1 MKVMQ
6 ICSRNGVFRIHLKQ
20 VPPTAHATTSKK
32 VEKLS
37 GKGSKQN
44 LKEET
49 QEKNSIPN
57 YRAASHADLV
67 VDKISYKYKTSNIK
81 QKKYF
86 LRKFNYYDR
95 ETGPFHPFYNKL
107 RSPRVL
113 HCKIS
118 SVFSVENLRKFGNV

>member
-44 LKEET
+44 LKRRNSR
-49 QEKNSIPN
+49 EKLYSE
-57 YRAASHADLV
+57 L
-67 VDKISYKYKTSNIK
+67 
-81 QKKYF
+81 Q
-86 LRKFNYYDR
+86 
-95 ETGPFHPFYNKL
+95 
-107 RSPRVL
+107 
-113 HCKIS
+113 S
-118 SVFSVENLRKFGNV
+118 S